1 MEEKGVR
8 DRKREPEEYNF
19 DYEELADAEVD
30 SEQAGRRDDAVW
42 ETTCDTEDP
51 YTVESE
57 DFTEDEDYGEYPEG
71 DDLDDFD
78 EGDGIGFRFRPWMI
92 PAFAG
97 KIMNS
102 LRRQQKRRAQ
112 NRLLQRPRRPG
123 SHRKR
128 WQRWNRRIHKSPRR
142 LLRSLRQQ

>member
-30 SEQAGRRDDAVW
+30 SEQAGRRDDAVG

-51 YTVESE
+51 YTVGSE

-97 KIMNS
+97 MMVLAVLICIPLWKLSHHDRTTEIMNS
-102 LRRQQKRRAQ
+102 RR
-112 NRLLQRPRRPG
+112 
-123 SHRKR
+123 
-128 WQRWNRRIHKSPRR
+128 
-142 LLRSLRQQ
+142 